1 MTTTS
6 TQLSYS
12 WTIIGIATT
21 NTYTSYTNVVT
32 GVAWEITGN
41 QLLDIDQPISYS
53 ISGEIAIGF
62 DPADPGT
69 FIQFNDLSQAEVITW
84 VKGYMGAQ
92 TVANLQAQI
101 ASAIASR
108 TAVEYN
114 TSQYQPLPW
123 RTS

>member
-32 GVAWEITGN
+32 GVAWELTGN
-41 QLLDIDQPISYS
+41 QLLDTDQPISYA
-53 ISGEIAIGF
+53 ISGEIAIDF

-69 FIQFNDLSQAEVITW
+69 FIQFNNLSQAEVIAW
-84 VKGYMGAQ
+84 VVGYMGAQ
-92 TVANLQAQI
+92 TIANLESQI

-108 TAVEYN
+108 TAVESN